1 VGKIQDIWP
10 DVWFEQLL
18 KMLVSYKM
26 TNIFHLCLFAK
37 IFLAYTLECSF
48 DGSYKDFIL
57 GLADPAALPMAIAAM
72 QGCQLLGMPEA
83 DILLSECAVYL
94 ARLN

>member
-1 VGKIQDIWP
+1 
-10 DVWFEQLL
+10 
-18 KMLVSYKM
+18 M
-26 TNIFHLCLFAK
+26 
-37 IFLAYTLECSF
+37 
-48 DGSYKDFIL
+48 DFIL

-94 ARLN
+94 ARFNLFAIQSYKLFN